1 MSLGEYAS
9 KFEELQKYYTFFYHP
24 YFESSQTNKPKYFG
38 PQPNKKKYNEK
49 KPYNLF
55 QWKPQSVNFLKG
67 NSNKVMNNRTRFLKC
82 G

>member
-1 MSLGEYAS
+1 MRRIKELEFMQLKQRNMSLGEYAS

-55 QWKPQSVNFLKG
+55 Q
-67 NSNKVMNNRTRFLKC
+67 
-82 G
+82 